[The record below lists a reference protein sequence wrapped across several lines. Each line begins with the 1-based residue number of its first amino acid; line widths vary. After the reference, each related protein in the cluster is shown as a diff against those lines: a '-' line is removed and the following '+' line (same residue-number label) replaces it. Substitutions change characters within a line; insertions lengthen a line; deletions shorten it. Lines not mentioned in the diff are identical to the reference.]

1 LPGSKNRKETTPGNQ
16 LSREVKSARYLLS
29 VVFNAV
35 IMLVWIFGM
44 KSSRQMSATQAVVL
58 FRDGV
63 APLLLSTLSVAS
75 VIWTTYTMEGFP
87 RTIKN
92 NANMILPAIAIAGL
106 YVFSVIAM
114 LSGFDRQYFSDIV
127 LISMAVLGYGF
138 LKTHLSARP
147 AIHTAIESTTVLT
160 GPAFLAGNIG
170 ILQIS
175 VVVLIVVSVFSF
187 LAWYFIASREVLPGF
202 EIAVAVL
209 LIANIDAYYL
219 VMRHEIVRALKR
231 VKQLGITINSVKTL
245 NRIAGITTVVFS
257 GMEFF
262 VSKTPELAEIVP
274 VGTLTVP
281 GLLRLSAGLSSAAGM
296 IYSDAIMKAAHDELA
311 TRIPMPTEFKII
323 EGCGVEGI
331 IETRGILIGNK
342 RFMVERNIDTEPI
355 REIVERHAARGS
367 RILYVASN
375 DKIAG
380 VFAFE
385 FRPNLTAR
393 KLVAD
398 IKAKKVSVA
407 LMTSENQRIADVL
420 AESIG
425 IDNVYM
431 VTQPLQRKEKIA
443 ELRSLG
449 RRVAVVG
456 GPASDL
462 RLLGSA
468 DVYIGL
474 RDVDYQDAMGAVE
487 NSPAGNSDEK
497 MGIENV
503 VYVNERLSNVASVIE
518 VGRDLRQAIRNNFV
532 MLAIYNALAVLVTA
546 VLVYP
551 LAGVTVRPALAAV
564 IPIAFSLIVLSVKRR
579 NATDEDE
586 S

>member
-1 LPGSKNRKETTPGNQ
+1 
-16 LSREVKSARYLLS
+16 
-29 VVFNAV
+29 
-35 IMLVWIFGM
+35 MLVWIFGVNSG
-44 KSSRQMSATQAVVL
+44 KQVPANQAILL

-63 APLLLSTLSVAS
+63 APLVLSTLSVAS
-75 VIWTTYTMEGFP
+75 VFWAAHTMEGFP
-87 RTIKN
+87 RTVKN
-92 NANMILPAIAIAGL
+92 NENMMLTMLAIAGL
-106 YVFSVIAM
+106 YIFSVLTLLA
-114 LSGFDRQYFSDIV
+114 GFGKQYFSDIV

-138 LKTHLSARP
+138 LKTHISARP
-147 AIHTAIESTTVLT
+147 SIHTAIENTTFLT
-160 GPAFLAGNIG
+160 GPAFLSGNIG
-170 ILQIS
+170 VLQAS
-175 VVVLIVVSVFSF
+175 VVVLILFSMLSF
-187 LAWYFIASREVLPGF
+187 LIWYFVALREVLPGF
-202 EIAVAVL
+202 EIASAVL
-209 LIANIDAYYL
+209 LIGNIDAYYL
-219 VMRHEIVRALKR
+219 VMRHEIVRALKS
-231 VKQLGITINSVKTL
+231 VKQLDITINSVKTL

-296 IYSDAIMKAAHDELA
+296 IYSNAIMKAAHDELA
-311 TRIPMPTEFKII
+311 TRIPMPTEFKVI

-355 REIVERHAARGS
+355 REIVERHAAKGS
-367 RILYVASN
+367 KILYVASN

-385 FRPNLTAR
+385 YRPNLAAR

-407 LMTSENQRIADVL
+407 LMTSENQRSADAL
-420 AESIG
+420 AEAIG

-449 RRVAVVG
+449 RRVAVIG

-462 RLLGSA
+462 RLLSSA

-474 RDVDYQDAMGAVE
+474 KDVDYEDALGAIG
-487 NSPAGNSDEK
+487 NNPGGGNSDEK

-503 VYVNERLSNVASVIE
+503 IYVNESLSNVASIIE
-518 VGRDLRQAIRNNFV
+518 IGQDLRQAARTNFAV
-532 MLAIYNALAVLVTA
+532 LALYNAVAVLITVG
-546 VLVYP
+546 LIYP

-564 IPIAFSLIVLSVKRR
+564 IPIAFSLIIFIVKRR
-579 NATDEDE
+579 YAADEDE
-586 S
+586 RRNIANGDES